1 MIMRRIVITEKLSS
15 EQHQQIEG
23 ILPQW
28 EILSGEQTRSDFKL
42 LRSAEIITGF
52 VDSELV
58 EAILADT
65 NDLQWLHVW
74 SAGVDSMP
82 FARLADR
89 QIALTNSSGVHEHSI
104 TEVILM
110 FLLAL
115 SRRLQC
121 SLRSQLRHEWDMV
134 KPLSGL
140 HGRTLGILGVG
151 TIGRRTAAAAQSLGM
166 RVIGLSRS
174 GAECEHVET
183 MYRTEQLH
191 ELLPQCDYVV
201 NILPLTA
208 ETRHIITEP
217 EFALMRDGAVYVN
230 VGRGGTTDTL
240 ALVEA
245 LISGKVAAAGLDVF
259 ETEPLPMSSPLWDM
273 DQVIITA
280 HNAGMTHDY
289 VPRVMDILSENI
301 KNYLVTGKPGRN
313 LVDLDREY

>member
-1 MIMRRIVITEKLSS
+1 MRRIVITEKLSS

-134 KPLSGL
+134 KPLPGL

-166 RVIGLSRS
+166 RVIGLRRS

-201 NILPLTA
+201 T
-208 ETRHIITEP
+208 
-217 EFALMRDGAVYVN
+217 LMRDDVVYVN

-301 KNYLVTGKPGRN
+301 KNYLVTAKPGRN